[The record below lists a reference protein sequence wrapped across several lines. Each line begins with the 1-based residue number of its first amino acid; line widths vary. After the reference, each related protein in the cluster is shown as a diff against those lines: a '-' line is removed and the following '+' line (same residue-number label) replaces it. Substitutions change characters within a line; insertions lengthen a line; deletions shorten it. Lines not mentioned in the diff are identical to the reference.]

1 MNNTKKRRSTARK
14 RAGLKFLDLA
24 AYTAPAIVEQNNK
37 EWVEYGADNN
47 YFNYLIQ
54 LFNGSPTNGA
64 SINGIAQLIFGRGLD
79 ATDSSMKPDAY
90 AMMKRL
96 FKDDCVRKLATDL
109 KLFGQC
115 SMQVI
120 YNAERTQ
127 IVQVEHYP
135 VETLRPEKCN
145 DDGEIEAYYYS
156 ADWQNLKNGEQPER
170 IPAFGFSEES
180 VEILYVKPYRAGF
193 YYFAPVD
200 YQSGTQYADLESEIA
215 NFHFSNV
222 KQGMSPGLLLNFN
235 SGIPDEDAQAEIE
248 RKIKQKYTGSSNA
261 GKFILAFNNN
271 ADEQATVESIQLSD
285 AHQQYEFLSTE
296 STQKILIA
304 HRITSPMLLG
314 IKVQNGLGNNA
325 DELRMS
331 SILFDNTV
339 IKPFQDLLIDSFD
352 KILHFNDIDLNLYF
366 KTLQPLEFMDLE
378 NATNK
383 EQIEEE
389 TGQKLGLKSV
399 DGKPVYKTKEE
410 AEAVAKDLGCE
421 GSHAH
426 EIDGETYY
434 MPCADHSELKDA
446 DDPCQA
452 GYEQYGMK
460 IKDGREVPNCVPIEA
475 AEELRK
481 AVMNELLNLEEE
493 DLSDY
498 ELIDTRPANEY
509 DDILHAGLELAS
521 VLPSSPSKTSE
532 QDTSIL
538 KIRYAYMGSNNPQRE
553 FCQKMWSAKKIYR
566 KEDLDKES
574 TANSEFAPSGSNSYN
589 IWLYKGGVNCNHYW
603 ERRTYL
609 RKNNEKITVTEARE
623 KIAKLDP
630 SLREEARI
638 PTNEPEVAQTANRGN
653 NYWSLDPNYRR

>member
-1 MNNTKKRRSTARK
+1 MNKPTKRRSTARK
-14 RAGLKFLDLA
+14 RSGLKFLDLA
-24 AYTAPAIVEQNNK
+24 AYTSPVIIEQKNK
-37 EWVEYGADNN
+37 AWVELGSDNN
-47 YFNYLIQ
+47 YYQYLID
-54 LFNGSPTNGA
+54 LYNSSPTNGA
-64 SINGIAQLIFGRGLD
+64 AINGIAQLIFGRGLD
-79 ATDSSMKPDAY
+79 ATNSSLKPNDY
-90 AMMKRL
+90 AMLKRL
-96 FKDDCVRKLATDL
+96 FRDDCVRKLATDL

-145 DDGEIEAYYYS
+145 EDGEIEAYYYS
-156 ADWQNLKNGEQPER
+156 SDWANLKNGEEPDR
-170 IPAFGFSEES
+170 IPAFGFSEEA
-180 VEILYVKPYRAGF
+180 VEILCVKPYRAGF

-200 YQSGTQYADLESEIA
+200 YQSATQYADLESEIA

-222 KQGMSPGLLLNFN
+222 KNGMAPGLLLNFN
-235 SGIPDEDAQAEIE
+235 SGIPDEDAQMEIE
-248 RKIKQKYTGSSNA
+248 RKIKQKYQGTSNA
-261 GKFILAFNNN
+261 GRFILAFNNN
-271 ADEQATVESIQLSD
+271 AEEQATVESIQLSD
-285 AHQQYEFLSTE
+285 APQQYEFLSTE
-296 STQKILIA
+296 STQKILIG

-339 IKPFQDLLIDSFD
+339 IRPFQDLLIEAFN
-352 KILHFNDIDLNLYF
+352 KILGYNDISLHLYF
-366 KTLQPLEFMDLE
+366 KTLQPLEFIDLE
-378 NATNK
+378 NTMTK
-383 EQIEEE
+383 EQREEE
-389 TGQKLGLKSV
+389 TGEKLGLKSV
-399 DGKPVYKTKEE
+399 D
-410 AEAVAKDLGCE
+410 
-421 GSHAH
+421 
-426 EIDGETYY
+426 
-434 MPCADHSELKDA
+434 
-446 DDPCQA
+446 DPCEA

-460 IKDGREVPNCVPIEA
+460 TKDGKQVPNCVEIKA

-509 DDILHAGLELAS
+509 DDLLHAGLELAS
-521 VLPSSPSKTSE
+521 VLPSSPNKTSE

-574 TANSEFAPSGSNSYN
+574 SANRELSPTGSSTYN
-589 IWLYKGGVNCNHYW
+589 IWLYKGGVNCKHYW

-630 SLREEARI
+630 SLRGEARI
-638 PTNEPEVAQTANRGN
+638 PTNDPEVAQTANKGN